1 VICIGHDPGTRNP
14 GLAVV
19 QRVARGWKI
28 IHLPVITS
36 VEQLLEELTEIGQ
49 SVDVRCVSSE
59 AVAWS
64 LHRKS
69 QGYGSGGILRSVGAV
84 ELFAR
89 QLRIP
94 FVTVAP
100 NTWRK
105 RITGNGRASKQQVRA
120 CLSRT
125 VKNWPLRMPSLN
137 RSDAVAIA
145 IAGAMS
151 PGARAGNEA
160 SNVRH

>member
-1 VICIGHDPGTRNP
+1 
-14 GLAVV
+14 
-19 QRVARGWKI
+19 
-28 IHLPVITS
+28 
-36 VEQLLEELTEIGQ
+36 
-49 SVDVRCVSSE
+49 
-59 AVAWS
+59 
-64 LHRKS
+64 
-69 QGYGSGGILRSVGAV
+69 VGAV

-94 FVTVAP
+94 FVTVAGT
-100 NTWRK
+100 TWRE
-105 RITGNGRASKQQVRA
+105 RITGNGRASKEQVREI
-120 CLSRT
+120 LSRT
-125 VKNWPLRMPSLN
+125 VKNWPHRMPSLN